1 MGRVFET
8 KWTEEKVRSFL
19 ESEDLSYQDI
29 ELPYGFSTGGKD
41 RSWTCERIFAE
52 DMSGK
57 SVLDIGT
64 KYGYFCFE
72 ALKRGANRVVGI
84 DVDPESIQKA
94 KMVADCL
101 GAEVEFL
108 RLNIEKEELTE
119 KFDYVLCLNLL
130 HHLKNPIGLL
140 DKVID
145 LTKERL
151 ILEIASLFRH
161 EHKKMGISL
170 IQRHF
175 LKRTPTIIV
184 DRNGTPG
191 HHHSQ
196 KFFMNIPAVEN
207 LLLHHRKTFAR
218 VDSITSEFGRGRF
231 ISIGYKR
238 RIKKLIVIAGPTS
251 SGKSTLIQ
259 KLQDHTAPTIAAA
272 VGIEKGMKVEHTSA
286 NGLARYLKEKVDTL
300 LFHYDILRPFE
311 RSAKTHDRDEALD
324 ILDTAEDIVILTL
337 WTPPDILRKQFEER
351 KILPRLKKGKKSKIR
366 KRRRKIFE
374 SYADKHKILDFY
386 KAWLEFCRTK
396 KAKHFIVMLYPELDV
411 ISADEWTDL
420 VVNAGLSS
428 CAQGPAQQP
437 NSGLCKNS

>member
-8 KWTEEKVRSFL
+8 KWTEEEVRAFL
-19 ESEDLSYQDI
+19 ESENLSYQNI
-29 ELPYGFSTGGKD
+29 ELPYGLSTGGKD
-41 RSWTCERIFAE
+41 RSWTCEKIFPE

-64 KYGYFCFE
+64 MYGYFCFE
-72 ALKRGANRVVGI
+72 ALKRGAPRVVGI
-84 DVDPESIQKA
+84 DVNPESVRKA

-108 RLNIEKEELTE
+108 RLDIEKEELTE
-119 KFDYVLCLNLL
+119 KFDYVLCLNVL

-161 EHKKMGISL
+161 DHKKMGISL

-175 LKRTPTIIV
+175 LKRTPAIIV

-196 KFFMNIPAVEN
+196 KFFMTIPAVEN
-207 LLLHHRKTFAR
+207 LLLHHRKMFAR
-218 VDSITSEFGRGRF
+218 VDSIPSEFGRGRF
-231 ISIGYKR
+231 ICIGYKR

-259 KLQDHTAPTIAAA
+259 KLKDHSAPTIAAA
-272 VGIEKGMKVEHTSA
+272 VGIQKGMKMEHTDA
-286 NGLARYLKEKVDTL
+286 NGLGRYLNQKVDTL

-324 ILDTAEDIVILTL
+324 ILDTAEDVVILTL
-337 WTPPDILRKQFEER
+337 WTHPDILRKQFEEK
-351 KILPRLKKGKKSKIR
+351 KIVPKLKKGKKSKIT

-374 SYADKHKILDFY
+374 YFADKHKMHYFYSTWLD
-386 KAWLEFCRTK
+386 FCRTK
-396 KAKHFIVMLYPELDV
+396 KAKHFMVKIQPELDI
-411 ISADEWTDL
+411 ISADKWTDL
-420 VVNAGLSS
+420 IARAG
-428 CAQGPAQQP
+428 
-437 NSGLCKNS
+437 

>member
-8 KWTEEKVRSFL
+8 KWTEEEVRAFL
-19 ESEDLSYQDI
+19 ESENLSYQNI
-29 ELPYGFSTGGKD
+29 ELPYGLSTGGKD

-52 DMSGK
+52 DMGGK

-72 ALKRGANRVVGI
+72 ALKRGADRVVGI
-84 DVDPESIQKA
+84 DVNPEDIRKA
-94 KMVADCL
+94 KMLADCL

-108 RLNIEKEELTE
+108 RLDIEREELTE

-151 ILEIASLFRH
+151 ILEIASLYRH
-161 EHKKMGISL
+161 DHKKMGISL

-175 LKRTPTIIV
+175 LKRTPAIIV
-184 DRNGTPG
+184 DRNGMSG
-191 HHHSQ
+191 RGHSQ

-207 LLLHHRKTFAR
+207 LLLHHRKMFAR
-218 VDSITSEFGRGRF
+218 VNSFPSEFGRGRF

-238 RIKKLIVIAGPTS
+238 RIKKLFVIAGPAS

-259 KLQDHTAPTIAAA
+259 KLKNHSAPTIAQA
-272 VGIEKGMKVEHTSA
+272 VGIEEGMKMEHVGG
-286 NGLARYLKEKVDTL
+286 NELARYFNEKVDTL
-300 LFHYDILRPFE
+300 LFHYDIVRPFR

-337 WTPPDILRKQFEER
+337 WTPPDILQKQFEEA
-351 KILPRLKKGKKSKIR
+351 KIFPDLKKGKKLKKSR
-366 KRRRKIFE
+366 RRRKIFQD
-374 SYADKHKILDFY
+374 YADKDKIYKFYDTWLD
-386 KAWLEFCRTK
+386 FCRTK
-396 KAKHFIVMLYPELDV
+396 KAKHFIVKLQPELEI
-411 ISADEWTDL
+411 ISADKWTDL
-420 VVNAGLSS
+420 AANAGLGPR
-428 CAQGPAQQP
+428 AQGPVQEP
-437 NSGLCKNS
+437 DSGLY